1 MKKIQIDQECKFL
14 KDIESSSTAFMGTN
28 RGIYNLLNTIGALKL
43 WTKGIKPSRQFKIR
57 NVKLYFGITGNAET
71 LLYKLETINKII
83 KGEVWTKNSKLV
95 TTAKNQN
102 TWRNFQSTRKGRMA
116 LGIEGKCVTIVI
128 IWPRHY
134 IGRKKA
140 IGL

>member
-1 MKKIQIDQECKFL
+1 MQKIQIDQDCKFL

-83 KGEVWTKNSKLV
+83 KGEL
-95 TTAKNQN
+95 
-102 TWRNFQSTRKGRMA
+102 
-116 LGIEGKCVTIVI
+116 
-128 IWPRHY
+128 
-134 IGRKKA
+134 
-140 IGL
+140 

>member
-1 MKKIQIDQECKFL
+1 MQKIQIDQDCKFL

-28 RGIYNLLNTIGALKL
+28 RGIYNLLNTIGALNL

-83 KGEVWTKNSKLV
+83 KGEV
-95 TTAKNQN
+95 
-102 TWRNFQSTRKGRMA
+102 
-116 LGIEGKCVTIVI
+116 
-128 IWPRHY
+128 
-134 IGRKKA
+134 
-140 IGL
+140 

>member
-1 MKKIQIDQECKFL
+1 MQKIQIDQDCKFL

-71 LLYKLETINKII
+71 LLYKLETINNII
-83 KGEVWTKNSKLV
+83 KGEV
-95 TTAKNQN
+95 
-102 TWRNFQSTRKGRMA
+102 
-116 LGIEGKCVTIVI
+116 
-128 IWPRHY
+128 
-134 IGRKKA
+134 
-140 IGL
+140 

>member
-1 MKKIQIDQECKFL
+1 MQKIQIDEDCKFL

-83 KGEVWTKNSKLV
+83 KGEV
-95 TTAKNQN
+95 
-102 TWRNFQSTRKGRMA
+102 
-116 LGIEGKCVTIVI
+116 
-128 IWPRHY
+128 
-134 IGRKKA
+134 
-140 IGL
+140 

>member
-1 MKKIQIDQECKFL
+1 MQKIQIDKECKFL

-83 KGEVWTKNSKLV
+83 KGEV
-95 TTAKNQN
+95 
-102 TWRNFQSTRKGRMA
+102 
-116 LGIEGKCVTIVI
+116 
-128 IWPRHY
+128 
-134 IGRKKA
+134 
-140 IGL
+140 

>member
-1 MKKIQIDQECKFL
+1 MQKIQIDQDCKFL

-28 RGIYNLLNTIGALKL
+28 RGIYNLLTTIGALKL

-83 KGEVWTKNSKLV
+83 KGEV
-95 TTAKNQN
+95 
-102 TWRNFQSTRKGRMA
+102 
-116 LGIEGKCVTIVI
+116 
-128 IWPRHY
+128 
-134 IGRKKA
+134 
-140 IGL
+140 